1 MSDQRNYVYLEVKK
15 ATRYGLEPAPGSW
28 AGVALGVQLRGDP
41 RWYVSNHGIP
51 DESIQR
57 DDPAATTVELPP
69 GANQGDVTAIEAL
82 AVPVGAPTDFAIT
95 VTALNRG
102 LFLSRKF
109 LPRPSFVHWTGDV
122 TLTPAQPS
130 AVLWRAGP

>member
-1 MSDQRNYVYLEVKK
+1 M
-15 ATRYGLEPAPGSW
+15 
-28 AGVALGVQLRGDP
+28 ALGGQTNSQSWHDTHFSRPLG
-41 RWYVSNHGIP
+41 SFTN
-51 DESIQR
+51 
-57 DDPAATTVELPP
+57 
-69 GANQGDVTAIEAL
+69 
-82 AVPVGAPTDFAIT
+82 VGTPTDFAIT

-130 AVLWRAGP
+130 GELWRAGG